1 MDRSYLSDA
10 GVIAAARYFVCIR
23 LSTYESAAENA
34 VLKRLF
40 VGGSGEVENTTFA
53 ILSPDGLT
61 HLVRPGRGP
70 NWAFQNPAHMAGV
83 MRDIGRHY
91 RSDGSAA
98 GWALPTVAT
107 VRLALNVAACEN
119 LPLVVAADTSRLSQL
134 AWSPELRGRA
144 IYVQSA
150 TSPWGDARKSYLV
163 IQPDPYGQTG
173 QLLQKLPET
182 ATAAELAAALKGYRP
197 YSKDMH
203 EHMREGQR
211 RGVHWE
217 TAIPETDPHALPRR

>member
-23 LSTYESAAENA
+23 LSTYESASENQ
-34 VLKRLF
+34 VLRRLF

-53 ILSPDGLT
+53 ILSPDGNT

-83 MRDIGRHY
+83 MRDIARHY
-91 RSDGSAA
+91 HSDTTAR

-119 LPLVVAADTSRLSQL
+119 LPLVITSEPSQLSRL
-134 AWSPELRGRA
+134 AWTPELRGRA
-144 IYVQSA
+144 IYVQA
-150 TSPWGDARKSYLV
+150 TTTPWGDARQSYLV
-163 IQPDPYGQTG
+163 VQPDAYGQSG
-173 QLLQKLPET
+173 QLLGKLPST
-182 ATAAELAAALKGYRP
+182 ATAAELERTLQAYRP

-203 EHMREGQR
+203 QHMREGQR